1 MPQGPL
7 AVNTY
12 ALNPSKV
19 AVPLQTDASKN
30 LLVGVSGA
38 AFGPGSNLL
47 VSGGGASSTLNVT
60 AAAVIKATPGRLV
73 KILVIA
79 PGSAGNLVIND
90 LASTSGSAAANT
102 ILSLAFGSM
111 TAGQV
116 VVLDWPCAVG
126 IAVTAVPSAGSP
138 IFSISWS

>member
-7 AVNTY
+7 AVNNY

-30 LLVGVSGA
+30 LLV
-38 AFGPGSNLL
+38 
-47 VSGGGASSTLNVT
+47 SGGGASSTLNIT
-60 AAAVIKATPGRLV
+60 AAAVIKATPGRLC
-73 KILVIA
+73 KIIVIA

-90 LASTSGSAAANT
+90 LAATSGSTAANT
-102 ILSLAFGSM
+102 VVTLAFGSM

-116 VVLDWPCAVG
+116 ITLDWPCAVG

>member
-7 AVNTY
+7 AVNNY

-19 AVPLQTDASKN
+19 AVPLQTDTSKN

-38 AFGPGSNLL
+38 TFGPGGNLA
-47 VSGGGASSTLNVT
+47 VSGGGASSTLNIT
-60 AAAVIKATPGRLV
+60 AAAVIKATPGRLC
-73 KILVIA
+73 KIIVIA

-90 LASTSGSAAANT
+90 LAATTGSTAANT
-102 ILSLAFGSM
+102 VVTLAFGSM

-116 VVLDWPCAVG
+116 ITLDWPCAVG

>member
-7 AVNTY
+7 AVNNY

-30 LLVGVSGA
+30 LM
-38 AFGPGSNLL
+38 
-47 VSGGGASSTLNVT
+47 VSGGGASSTLNIT
-60 AAAVIKATPGRLV
+60 AAAVIKATPGRLC
-73 KILVIA
+73 KIIVIA

-90 LASTSGSAAANT
+90 LAATSGSTAANT
-102 ILSLAFGSM
+102 VVTLAFGSM

-116 VVLDWPCAVG
+116 ITLDWPCAVG

>member
-7 AVNTY
+7 AVNNY

-19 AVPLQTDASKN
+19 AVPLQTDAAK
-30 LLVGVSGA
+30 
-38 AFGPGSNLL
+38 NLL
-47 VSGGGASSTLNVT
+47 VSGGGASSTLNIT
-60 AAAVIKATPGRLV
+60 AAAVIKATPGRLC
-73 KILVIA
+73 KIIVIA

-90 LASTSGSAAANT
+90 LAATTGSTAANT
-102 ILSLAFGSM
+102 VVTLAFGSM

-116 VVLDWPCAVG
+116 ITLDWPCAVG

>member
-7 AVNTY
+7 AVNNY

-19 AVPLQTDASKN
+19 AVPLQTDANKN
-30 LLVGVSGA
+30 LM
-38 AFGPGSNLL
+38 
-47 VSGGGASSTLNVT
+47 VSGGGASSTLNIT
-60 AAAVIKATPGRLV
+60 AAAVIKATPGRLC
-73 KILVIA
+73 KIIVIA

-90 LASTSGSAAANT
+90 LAATSGSTAANT
-102 ILSLAFGSM
+102 VVTLAFGSM

-116 VVLDWPCAVG
+116 ITLDWPCAVG

>member
-7 AVNTY
+7 AVNNY

-19 AVPLQTDASKN
+19 AVPLQTDANKN
-30 LLVGVSGA
+30 LMVS
-38 AFGPGSNLL
+38 S
-47 VSGGGASSTLNVT
+47 GGASSTLNIT
-60 AAAVIKATPGRLV
+60 AAAVIKATPGRLC
-73 KILVIA
+73 KIIVIA

-90 LASTSGSAAANT
+90 LAATSGSTAANT
-102 ILSLAFGSM
+102 VVTLAFGSM

-116 VVLDWPCAVG
+116 ITLDWPCAVG